1 LKIDTANKYQII
13 YADPPWKFKVW
24 CFGTGRGR
32 LPDNHY
38 PTMTIEELCSLPVK
52 NIATKDCVL
61 FIWTTFP
68 KIADQEVFKV
78 IKAWGFRCKTAAFV
92 WVKQNKDLTDW
103 MGLGYWTRGNPEVC
117 LLATR
122 GHPHRVSKSV
132 KQLIVALRREHSRK
146 PDEIRDRIVQ
156 LMGNL
161 PRIEL
166 FARSK
171 TPGWDSVGLDIDGVD
186 IHEVLNIK

>member
-1 LKIDTANKYQII
+1 MKIDTANKYQII
-13 YADPPWKFKVW
+13 YADPPWRFKVW
-24 CFGTGRGR
+24 CFETGRGR